1 MSNIKFRSLHATD
14 LDRVAEID
22 SRIAGKPRRGFHEK
36 RLVVATATPESFVTC
51 AALDGDK
58 LLGYGFARI
67 QEGEFGVVGAVA
79 VLDAI
84 GVDPDS
90 QGKGVGK
97 AVIAEIERL
106 LKKKEIGTLRTQV
119 VWADCRMISFFSSAR
134 FNLASI
140 QIIERDTSPLPEEVA
155 VLNPVHMDGRW
166 QVHSGNGG
174 NYWDVHSG
182 NGGNHYEK
190 LSRDRVMVRSLK
202 KEDLSAIVR
211 IDAKLTARD
220 RSDYYETKFREML
233 IESGIRI
240 SLVAEDSGI
249 VNGFV
254 MARVDFGEFGKVDR
268 TAVLDTIG
276 IHPAYK
282 GSGIGH
288 ALLSQL
294 LINLSALQV
303 ETVRT
308 QVSWKNFELQ
318 RFLHGCGFGPS
329 QRLVLTKAVS

>member
-1 MSNIKFRSLHATD
+1 H
-14 LDRVAEID
+14 
-22 SRIAGKPRRGFHEK
+22 
-36 RLVVATATPESFVTC
+36 
-51 AALDGDK
+51 
-58 LLGYGFARI
+58 
-67 QEGEFGVVGAVA
+67 
-79 VLDAI
+79 
-84 GVDPDS
+84 S

-134 FNLASI
+134 FNLASL

-155 VLNPVHMDGRW
+155 VLHPIHMDGRW

-174 NYWDVHSG
+174 NHWDVHSG
-182 NGGNHYEK
+182 NGGNHWDVHSGNGGNYEK

-202 KEDLSAIVR
+202 KEDLAAIVR

-220 RSDYYETKFREML
+220 RSDYYQTKFREML

-240 SLVAEDSGI
+240 SLVAEDGGI

-254 MARVDFGEFGKVDR
+254 MARVDFGEFSKVDR

-282 GSGIGH
+282 GSGVGH

-294 LINLSALQV
+294 LLNLSALQV

-308 QVSWKNFELQ
+308 QVSWKNFGLQ

-329 QRLVLTKAVS
+329 QRLVLTKVVS